1 MKGRG
6 DWREILRECGLTRGD
21 LRLTGLLLGIA
32 AGLGLLLLL
41 AAPAPRYV
49 TVRVDGTQV
58 LRVPLSRDGVYPIGE
73 TNTITVSD
81 GEVRMTHADCP
92 DQICVKTGGI
102 SHSGQSIVC
111 APNRVVVSIT
121 GGDSDDSDDTL
132 YTR

>member
-1 MKGRG
+1 M
-6 DWREILRECGLTRGD
+6 LRECGLTRGD
-21 LRLTGLLLGIA
+21 LWLTGGLLA
-32 AGLGLLLLL
+32 VSAVLGLMFLLSS
-41 AAPAPRYV
+41 PAPRYV

-92 DQICVKTGGI
+92 DQICVKTGSI
-102 SHSGQSIVC
+102 SRSGQSIVC
-111 APNRVVVSIT
+111 APNRVVVTVT
-121 GGDSDDSDDTL
+121 GEDKDAQL